1 MSPLGKV
8 RKFAPLLFLMALPCL
23 ACSDAPAQGPP
34 SLAAAASN
42 ARLEE
47 VLDRL
52 EANLSEYQHTVPD
65 LFCSEH
71 VVSSREDR
79 RTRTATVTDST
90 FRLHKLKS
98 EDGTLEFEESRV
110 VRAVDGKVPISDV
123 QPLSGPAVLSGVFSD
138 GLRVVSREVRGC
150 YVYTLRPERAG
161 HPRDK
166 LIVDFENLP
175 REKRSAECPPFEI
188 TKGSATID
196 PVTMHVLQLEKTT
209 PDPSRSLG
217 RTATWKWTVNYAPI
231 QVAGHAFWL
240 PQRIQSTT
248 RTDDGVFTWDFIGT
262 YRGYHLF
269 HADSRIVPATP

>member
-1 MSPLGKV
+1 MWKLRNTALFSC
-8 RKFAPLLFLMALPCL
+8 FACLTCL
-23 ACSDAPAQGPP
+23 ACSVAPAQGPP
-34 SLAAAASN
+34 LIAASTAN

-52 EANLSEYQHTVPD
+52 EANLSEYRHSVPD

-71 VVSSREDR
+71 VVSSIEDR

-90 FRLHKLKS
+90 FRLRKLKN
-98 EDGTLEFEESRV
+98 EDGAVEFEESRV
-110 VRAVDGKVPISDV
+110 VRAVDGKVPVSEV

-138 GLRVVSREVRGC
+138 GLQVVSREVRGC
-150 YVYTLRPERAG
+150 YNYTQRPGRAG
-161 HPRDK
+161 HPHDK
-166 LIVDFENLP
+166 LIIDFENLP
-175 REKRSAECPPFEI
+175 REKRSVECPPFEI

-209 PDPSRSLG
+209 PDLSRPLG
-217 RTATWKWTVNYAPI
+217 RAATWKWTVNYAPI
-231 QVAGHAFWL
+231 QVSGHTFWM

-269 HADSRIVPATP
+269 HAEAHIVPVTP